1 MTYAT
6 RPFHA
11 PGRRAYTGASPKPG
25 ATVSHDARIETLE
38 FKVAHLERGL
48 QELSDLIYRQ
58 QQQLDAQASRLR
70 QLAERREASDTADA
84 APSFEVPPHY

>member
-1 MTYAT
+1 MTYPIKSF
-6 RPFHA
+6 RA
-11 PGRRAYTGASPKPG
+11 PGRRVYTDASPTPG
-25 ATVSHDARIETLE
+25 ATVSHDARMETLE

-70 QLAERREASDTADA
+70 QLVERREATDTAEA
-84 APSFEVPPHY
+84 APKFEVPPHY

>member
-1 MTYAT
+1 M
-6 RPFHA
+6 
-11 PGRRAYTGASPKPG
+11 
-25 ATVSHDARIETLE
+25 ETLE

-70 QLAERREASDTADA
+70 QLVERREASDTAEP
-84 APSFEVPPHY
+84 APKFEVPPHY